1 MVLDV
6 YPSWGFCGEGG
17 VGLGDVDMEEGIG
30 AGHAWTG
37 G

>member
-1 MVLDV
+1 MVLEV

-17 VGLGDVDMEEGIG
+17 VGLGGVDIEEGIG
-30 AGHAWTG
+30 AEHAWTG